1 MRGGATGDEG
11 RVLAQRTRR
20 REALE
25 RSLTGRFWLRFHAT
39 LIVAGTFGT
48 GFLAS
53 FVLLRAGLDAVLPR
67 WLLAVA
73 CGYGA
78 FFLLV
83 RFWLAYVGI
92 RRLAIG
98 SDGSG
103 GSSSSSGSSVDV
115 GLPDAPWKGAGGRFG
130 GAGATSDF
138 ASARPVTLADLGSES
153 APSSG
158 TSLGTG
164 SGGSG
169 LATRGG
175 SGGSGGRSS
184 FDIGLDADDA
194 LPLILGLIVLALVAV
209 VLGSAIAFIWT
220 APDVLSDA
228 GFAALLAGGAL
239 PGLARAGSGDWHGT
253 LFAATWKPLAAVVIV
268 VTLAALAL
276 GHWFP
281 KARTLGEAW
290 RMLG

>member
-1 MRGGATGDEG
+1 MSAARARATDGEG
-11 RVLAQRTRR
+11 RVLALRTRR

-73 CGYGA
+73 FGYGA

-92 RRLAIG
+92 RKLAPG
-98 SDGSG
+98 NDVG
-103 GSSSSSGSSVDV
+103 GSSSSSSGGSVDL
-115 GLPDAPWKGAGGRFG
+115 GLPDAPWKGGGGRFG

-138 ASARPVTLADLGSES
+138 ASARPVTLADLGSGN
-153 APSSG
+153 ASSPG
-158 TSLGTG
+158 FGLAGGGSEGA
-164 SGGSG
+164 SGG
-169 LATRGG
+169 GG
-175 SGGSGGRSS
+175 GGGRS

-209 VLGSAIAFIWT
+209 VLGSSIAFIWM

-253 LFAATWKPLAAVVIV
+253 LFEATWKPLAAVVVV

-281 KARTLGEAW
+281 KARTLGDAW